1 MILQFQLFRLSN
13 MIFRSRSRSVAVV
26 NVVAEVVVAV
36 VVFQRGIVLILVGDV
51 QVVVA
56 VAKAVGEVVVAAVVG
71 VVFQRGIA
79 LILAGDIQAVGDVT
93 AATAVAEVVVAV
105 FVF

>member
-1 MILQFQLFRLSN
+1 M
-13 MIFRSRSRSVAVV
+13 
-26 NVVAEVVVAV
+26 
-36 VVFQRGIVLILVGDV
+36 ILVGDV
-51 QVVVA
+51 QVVA

-79 LILAGDIQAVGDVT
+79 LILAGDTQAVGDVT
-93 AATAVAEVVVAV
+93 AATAVAEVVVVVAV